1 MAQTVEQLELTPHTY
16 QMLEQMAQ
24 ARSTTPA
31 KIVEALI
38 RQFQVAESLAS
49 LRQEYQLLTQ
59 KALMRTISRAEEKR
73 MDAICIQINVLNRQ
87 IDQEQIREQRD
98 RQADAL
104 IEKSEHLLDLARQQS
119 TR

>member
-1 MAQTVEQLELTPHTY
+1 MAQTVERLELTPHTY
-16 QMLEQMAQ
+16 HILEQLAQ

-31 KIVEALI
+31 KIVEDMV
-38 RQFQVAESLAS
+38 RQFQATESLAS
-49 LRQEYQLLTQ
+49 LRQEYQRLTE
-59 KALMRTISRAEEKR
+59 KALMRTISHAEEKR
-73 MDAICIQINVLNRQ
+73 MDTICLQISALARQ
-87 IDQEQIREQRD
+87 ADQEQIREQRD